1 MRVFIIILLIV
12 ALKVYSSTNI
22 KGEPFPKPN
31 KKLQEDVKTK
41 NQERS
46 EKNSLFFP
54 VMQLSYNVTPII

>member
-46 EKNSLFFP
+46 EKTVYFF
-54 VMQLSYNVTPII
+54 L